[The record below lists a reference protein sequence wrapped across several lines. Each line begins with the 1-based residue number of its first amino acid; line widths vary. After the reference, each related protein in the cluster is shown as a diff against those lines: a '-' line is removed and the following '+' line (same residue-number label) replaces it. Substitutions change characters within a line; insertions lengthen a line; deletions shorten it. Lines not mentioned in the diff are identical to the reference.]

1 MIDVIVN
8 ILMWVALGVCAA
20 KWAVLSSK
28 ARMLRSALED
38 TQEDNDYLRRDL
50 ERSLDD
56 YSKLELGRDE
66 METGY
71 QQEILSLDEE
81 ILSLKE
87 EIKWME
93 SIQKSQSFELFELNG
108 SSSGDGSLGSI
119 NEDLQP
125 YLYGRMLE
133 GE

>member
-38 TQEDNDYLRRDL
+38 SREDNDYLLHEMELRNHEL
-50 ERSLDD
+50 ERALDD
-56 YSKLELGRDE
+56 CSALEKGFDE

-71 QQEILSLDEE
+71 QQEILSLEEE
-81 ILSLKE
+81 IE
-87 EIKWME
+87 RME
-93 SIQKSQSFELFELNG
+93 SIQKSQSFELAELHEKHQHCLPDLKQML
-108 SSSGDGSLGSI
+108 DG
-119 NEDLQP
+119 E
-125 YLYGRMLE
+125 
-133 GE
+133 

>member
-1 MIDVIVN
+1 MVDVIVN

-20 KWAVLSSK
+20 KWAVLSSR

-38 TQEDNDYLRRDL
+38 SQEDNDYLRRDL

-56 YSKLELGRDE
+56 YSKLEWGRDE

-71 QQEILSLDEE
+71 QQEILSLEE
-81 ILSLKE
+81 E
-87 EIKWME
+87 NKWME
-93 SIQKSQSFELFELNG
+93 IIQRSRSCELHELHEKHQHC
-108 SSSGDGSLGSI
+108 LP
-119 NEDLQP
+119 DLKQ
-125 YLYGRMLE
+125 MLE